1 MRWWRCCAPLV
12 PASPRSPVIPGIWRR
27 ALTRSTTGSER
38 WSFGLWLMAER
49 GRPSRRR
56 ASPSSTIV
64 STDGGSERPAAGRW
78 QDAPARR
85 SITLPNIS
93 TGIFGYPMEVAA
105 RVAAETVR
113 DASAMRV
120 YGRLGFQRMLH
131 LDFEPAPGVTVKGF
145 RLSREAG
152 H

>member
-1 MRWWRCCAPLV
+1 
-12 PASPRSPVIPGIWRR
+12 
-27 ALTRSTTGSER
+27 
-38 WSFGLWLMAER
+38 
-49 GRPSRRR
+49 
-56 ASPSSTIV
+56 
-64 STDGGSERPAAGRW
+64 
-78 QDAPARR
+78 
-85 SITLPNIS
+85 
-93 TGIFGYPMEVAA
+93 MEVAA